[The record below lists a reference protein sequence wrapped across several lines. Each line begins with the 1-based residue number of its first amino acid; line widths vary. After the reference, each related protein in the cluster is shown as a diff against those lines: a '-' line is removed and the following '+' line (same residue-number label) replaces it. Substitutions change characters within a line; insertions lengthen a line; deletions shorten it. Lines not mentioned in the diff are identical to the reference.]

1 MHATLQE
8 QIQSHLSN
16 EFAQSPEIS
25 QFLDTIDATYH
36 EFASDLVLL
45 EQHMIRNEE
54 DLHTLNTQLQN
65 EANKHNQAV
74 EQIKGS
80 LSQLNIDSEAYV
92 HDKDLLS
99 ISEFL
104 SEQIKLRQQSE
115 TELRKAK
122 DDAEIAAKSKTEF
135 LATMSHEIRTPLNGV
150 IGMASLLHNTELD
163 GDQLRYLETI
173 QSCCHSLMSLVND
186 ILDVSKFD
194 AGKIQLER
202 TPFNPRSSIEQ
213 TLQVVAERAQT
224 KNIQLVSYISPD
236 VPEYLIGDPGRIHQI
251 LLNLLS
257 NAVKFTGE
265 GEIIISASQSDAK
278 HKGKHDT
285 SKRFWITF
293 TIKDSG
299 IGISKSQ
306 QKKLFQPFMQADS
319 TTTRKYGGTGLGL
332 TLCKQLASM
341 MGGSIDV
348 YSKPDCGSEFSVTLP
363 LRLSPT
369 LDQPPWITTPLPAK
383 RIMLIEDNKAS
394 AKALHAQLEYWG
406 LNIYTATRSD
416 NALKLLRKG
425 KFDALIIDNNINK
438 KNDFDLKDGISLLD
452 KIRSYDG
459 ALSSIP
465 ALMLFNLVEKPNT
478 EAFENNRTLCLSIP
492 LESHQLYNKLSQL
505 LTNKITSTDHLA
517 LPAQT
522 ESHWIPRYELRIL
535 VVEDDLVNQE
545 ISSMMLKELNC
556 QVDIANNG
564 LEAVNAI
571 KRNVYDVVFMD
582 CQMPE
587 MDGYEATQLI
597 RSQGNSK
604 LPIIALT
611 ANVMPKDQARCIDSG
626 MNDYLTKP
634 IKRST
639 LATALKK
646 WAPKNQHSS
655 ISVPPSEKP
664 VASSTMQGQPASGII
679 FTQGLEMMGGKVP
692 RYIKLL
698 KLAIEQHGSS
708 PGNIEKAIAENNF
721 DVAQKLAHSLKSVG
735 ANIGATQL
743 SILAFSIEH
752 QIRESSAAPLIPLQD
767 VALLQKEWKTVK
779 TAIDRYI
786 SENQNST

>member
-1 MHATLQE
+1 MHATLKE

-25 QFLDTIDATYH
+25 QFLDIIDATYH
-36 EFASDLVLL
+36 EFDSDLVLL
-45 EQHMIRNEE
+45 EQHMMRNEE
-54 DLHTLNTQLQN
+54 DLHTLNTQLQS

-92 HDKDLLS
+92 NDRDLLS

-104 SEQIKLRQQSE
+104 SGQIKLRQQSE

-122 DDAEIAAKSKTEF
+122 DEAEIAAKSKTEF

-150 IGMASLLHNTELD
+150 VGMASLLHNTELD
-163 GDQLRYLETI
+163 GDQRRYLETI
-173 QSCCHSLMSLVND
+173 QSCCHSLMNLVND

-202 TPFNPRSSIEQ
+202 TPFSPRSSIEQ

-224 KNIQLVSYISPD
+224 KNLQLVSYISPD

-265 GEIIISASQSDAK
+265 GEIIINASQSGAK
-278 HKGKHDT
+278 HQSVKHGS

-348 YSKPDCGSEFSVTLP
+348 YSKPNCGSEFSVTLP
-363 LRLSPT
+363 LRLTPT
-369 LDQPPWITTPLPAK
+369 SDQPPWITTPLPAK

-394 AKALHAQLEYWG
+394 AKALHAQLEHWG

-438 KNDFDLKDGISLLD
+438 KNDFNLKDGVSLLD

-478 EAFENNRTLCLSIP
+478 ETFENNRTLCLSIP

-505 LTNKITSTDHLA
+505 LHNKITSTDHSVF
-517 LPAQT
+517 QT
-522 ESHWIPRYELRIL
+522 QKESHWIPNYELRIL

-556 QVDIANNG
+556 HVDIANNG
-564 LEAVNAI
+564 LEAVNTI
-571 KRNVYDVVFMD
+571 KRNLYDVVFMD

-611 ANVMPKDQARCIDSG
+611 ANVMPKDKALCIESG

-639 LATALKK
+639 LSATLKK
-646 WAPKNQHSS
+646 WAPKNQPTS
-655 ISVPPSEKP
+655 ISAPPSEKP
-664 VASSTMQGQPASGII
+664 VASSQTQGQSVSGIV

-708 PGNIEKAIAENNF
+708 PANIEKAIAKSNF
-721 DVAQKLAHSLKSVG
+721 DEAQKLAHSLKSVG

-752 QIRESSAAPLIPLQD
+752 QIRESAAAPLISLQD
-767 VALLQKEWKTVK
+767 VALLKKEWKTVK
-779 TAIDRYI
+779 AAIDRYI
-786 SENQNST
+786 SEHQ